1 MSRFHFHLTSTHD
14 LPDADGVEL
23 PSLQEARCY
32 AVRMMAEVLCTS
44 PERYWETEYYR
55 VTATRRQRPD
65 PVHGGD
71 RLDRRRSGERTALL
85 GRKAEPQAALPFLT

>member
-14 LPDADGVEL
+14 IPDADGVEL

-44 PERYWETEYYR
+44 PERYWETECYR
-55 VTATRRQRPD
+55 VTATD
-65 PVHGGD
+65 DSGLTLFTVEIVSTDAAAVSG
-71 RLDRRRSGERTALL
+71 RRS
-85 GRKAEPQAALPFLT
+85 